1 MDSNPIML
9 IRDFFNI
16 GGPVV
21 VILASLSVIALTV
34 ILLKLWQFRVLNK
47 KDITLVNEAI
57 RLHRTSHS
65 RDAIELLRNSSNP
78 VAQTVSIAINGNQNS
93 ALSENLIREEVVRFA
108 TEKIEQLRIHFRT
121 LEVIASISPLLGLFG
136 TVLGMID
143 AFRQLSLAGSQVDP
157 SVLSGGIWVALL
169 TTAVGLAVAIPV
181 VVVLNFLERIVER
194 TSHAMENAVTQI
206 FTADLTITSVESK
219 DESIPIESANVSVS
233 H

>member
-1 MDSNPIML
+1 VDSSPIIL
-9 IRDFFNI
+9 AQDFFKV

-21 VILASLSVIALTV
+21 VILVSLSVIAVTV

-47 KDITLVNEAI
+47 KDLTVVNKAI

-65 RDAIELLRNSSNP
+65 QDALTLLQDSSNP
-78 VAQTVSIAINGNQNS
+78 VAQTVAVAIKGTQNV
-93 ALSENLIREEVVRFA
+93 ALSENMVREEIVRYA

-121 LEVIASISPLLGLFG
+121 LEVISTISPLLGLFG

-143 AFRQLSLAGSQVDP
+143 SFRQLSLAGSQVDP

-194 TSHAMENAVTQI
+194 TSHAMENAVTQV
-206 FTADLTITSVESK
+206 FTIDLTSVTDTSN
-219 DESIPIESANVSVS
+219 ESISIATANAGVS